1 MSVKILYDALDFWR
15 RQKRNWKI
23 VVTRQIFNRFF
34 DRLTLGYTNIY
45 IRQLGASPL
54 QLGSVNSIS
63 GIAST
68 LIATPIGWLQDRYSL
83 KRIITI
89 GIGLF
94 TVIPLIYALA
104 FDWIMVVPAVL
115 ITGLC
120 LRIASCAT
128 ICDLSLESKDRA
140 TGKALCEVIGS
151 TPSLLA
157 PSVGAILITIFGG
170 ISAEAIRPLF
180 WIQFCARCL
189 LFLFIATQLGEITR
203 IKKTR
208 SRKSY
213 IGDFREIFDHG
224 TAIKRWIIFYF
235 ITTFTLGMITPFL
248 EPFANEIKGAGQLII
263 GGMTTAQ
270 VLTQVL
276 FAAPLGRLADR
287 IGRKKMFYLL
297 TPLYAVSNLLLV
309 LAPTDEFLVISAIL
323 MGFRTITTV
332 ISIGA
337 MIPELVPSEY
347 IGRWRGLIGL
357 FYGLANFTSPIIGGY
372 VWENLSPNYVF
383 LIPPVIDFFICIPLM
398 YSIPETLK
406 KNL

>member
-1 MSVKILYDALDFWR
+1 MATIPRNALEFWR

-54 QLGSVNSIS
+54 QLGSINSIS
-63 GIAST
+63 GIAGT
-68 LIATPIGWLQDRYSL
+68 IVATPVGWLQDRYSL

-89 GIGLF
+89 GIGLL
-94 TVIPLIYALA
+94 TIVPLFYALA
-104 FDWIMVVPAVL
+104 HDWTMVIPAVL
-115 ITGLC
+115 LTGFC
-120 LRIASCAT
+120 LRIGSCAT

-157 PSVGAILITIFGG
+157 PAVGAILITIFGG

-180 WIQFCARCL
+180 WIQFAARCI
-189 LFLFIATQLGEITR
+189 LFLFIATQLGEIMR
-203 IKKTR
+203 IERAR
-208 SRKSY
+208 SGKSFV
-213 IGDFREIFDHG
+213 GDFREIFDHG
-224 TAIKRWIIFYF
+224 TAIKRWILFYF
-235 ITTFTLGMITPFL
+235 ITTFTLGMVTPFR
-248 EPFANEIKGAGQLII
+248 EPFANEIQGAEQLII

-276 FAAPLGRLADR
+276 FAAPLGRFADR
-287 IGRKKMFYLL
+287 IGRKKMFYLM
-297 TPLYAVSNLLLV
+297 TPLYSASNLLLV
-309 LAPTDEFLVISAIL
+309 LAPSDEFLIVSAIL
-323 MGFRTITTV
+323 MGFRTIATI
-332 ISIGA
+332 ISVGT

-347 IGRWRGLIGL
+347 IGRWRGVMGF

-372 VWENLSPNYVF
+372 IWENLSPTYVF
-383 LIPPVIDFFICIPLM
+383 LIPPIIDLFICIPLM
-398 YSIPETLK
+398 YTIPETLK
-406 KNL
+406 KAL